1 MNLHSGGDE
10 LVGNPAIITERS
22 AVMAEKKKP
31 QADFHRPNEI
41 PPLGLQITL
50 IEDTLGVLETLLN
63 SPQSGVPL
71 FHMWS
76 SIAISLPRS

>member
-10 LVGNPAIITERS
+10 LVGNPAIVTERS
-22 AVMAEKKKP
+22 AVMAKKKKP

-50 IEDTLGVLETLLN
+50 IEDTLGVLYARAL
-63 SPQSGVPL
+63 
-71 FHMWS
+71 
-76 SIAISLPRS
+76 SLALQDGPRQLVADITRGG